1 MRMRLA
7 RRLFVEGLETRRLL
21 AGDVTVTRSGA
32 DLVVTGDSLSNTISI
47 ESDGNGGVR
56 VNGFNDALAQPTSIN
71 GTPNGSFQSAAFSGS
86 VFVVMN
92 NGNDQVRLTR
102 LQVRT
107 ASVNLGAGDDELVA
121 GLQAA
126 GETRF
131 GNSPA
136 VRLSVAENLNI
147 IGLDGED
154 DIRLQSVYVAGSAV
168 IDTGEQ
174 NDNISL
180 LPGVDGATLADT
192 SGRIDV
198 GGTLTIVPGNGA
210 DTISAKAVVTGAN
223 FVVDDAGG
231 PLSADLSSF
240 RSNGSTY
247 IFASPAADDI
257 IIADGRAV
265 ALMQIIAEGGD
276 DHVAIRDTYAGNL
289 NINMGDG
296 NDRLS
301 LTNVRGPR
309 ADLQMGIGNDR
320 LALRQVDIDVLF
332 AFGNAGDD
340 YFDVRGSEIG
350 EASFYGDGGFDT
362 FQTSLLEP
370 NFIGSLNRYSI
381 ERNQQF

>member
-1 MRMRLA
+1 MRKRWA
-7 RRLFVEGLETRRLL
+7 RRLFVEGLENRRLL
-21 AGDVTVTRSGA
+21 AGDVTVSRSGA
-32 DLVVTGDSLSNTISI
+32 DLYVTGDNNSNTISI
-47 ESDGNGGVR
+47 ESDGSGGVR

-71 GTPNGSFQSAAFSGS
+71 GTPNGTYQSAAFSGS

-92 NGNDQVRLTR
+92 DGNDEVRITR

-107 ASVNLGAGDDELVA
+107 ASINLGAGNDDLVA
-121 GLQAA
+121 GLQAP

-131 GNSPA
+131 GLSTP
-136 VRLSVAENLNI
+136 VRLSVAESLVVV
-147 IGLDGED
+147 GLDGQD

-174 NDNISL
+174 NDTIAL

-210 DTISAKAVVTGAN
+210 DSVSAKAVVTGAN
-223 FVVDDAGG
+223 IVIDDAGG
-231 PLSADLSSF
+231 PLDADLASF

-247 IFASPAADDI
+247 IYASPQNDEI
-257 IIADGRAV
+257 SIVDGRAV
-265 ALMQIIAEGGD
+265 ALMQIITEGGE
-276 DHVAIRDTYAGNL
+276 DHLAIRDTYAGNL

-309 ADLQMGIGNDR
+309 ADIQLGIGNDR

-332 AFGNAGDD
+332 AFGNSGDD
-340 YFDVRGSEIG
+340 YFDFRGSQIG
-350 EASFYGDGGFDT
+350 EANIYGDAGYDT
-362 FQTSLLEP
+362 YITDLLQP
-370 NFIGSLNRYSI
+370 NNIGTLNRYSI
-381 ERNQQF
+381 ERNQQV